1 MDAIE
6 RDWITLD
13 VSDAVGTLTLSAPD
27 QLNAIHKPM
36 MDQLIRRLEDL
47 HEDER
52 VRAVIVT
59 GSGRGFC
66 AGAHVGEMAAL
77 EDKGS
82 GIYKLLH
89 DGWNRAVRLIR
100 SMPKPVVSAVNGIA
114 AGGGVGLALSA
125 DMVLAARSARF
136 IQVFGPKLG
145 VIPDVGNT
153 WFLPQAMGRA
163 KAMQLM
169 LTGETLGA
177 AQAEN
182 RGLIARCV
190 EDNDLP
196 REAFTLAHDLSRG
209 PIEAFVEIRKAVDK
223 GLTSNL
229 EQALDHERDTNA
241 RLCAGPDFA
250 EGTSAFVDKRKPDFT
265 RSPIQDDRTER

>member
-6 RDWITLD
+6 RDWVTLE

-27 QLNAIHKPM
+27 QLNAIHEPM
-36 MDQLIRRLEDL
+36 MDQLVRRLEDL
-47 HEDER
+47 HGDES

-66 AGAHVGEMAAL
+66 SGAHVGEMAAL

-82 GIYKLLH
+82 GIYNLLH

-145 VIPDVGNT
+145 VIPDVGST
-153 WFLPQAMGRA
+153 WLLPQALGRT
-163 KAMQLM
+163 KALQLM
-169 LTGETLGA
+169 LTGEALDA
-177 AQAEN
+177 SKAESW
-182 RGLIARCV
+182 GLISRCV
-190 EDNDLP
+190 EDDDLA
-196 REAFTLAHDLSRG
+196 REAFTLAHELSLG
-209 PIEAFVEIRKAVDK
+209 PIDAFVAIRKAVDH
-223 GLTSNL
+223 GLTSSL
-229 EQALDHERDTNA
+229 DQTLDHERDTNA
-241 RLCAGPDFA
+241 RLCAGPDFE
-250 EGTSAFVDKRKPDFT
+250 EGTSAFVDKRRPDFT
-265 RSPIQDDRTER
+265 RNSKKKDMLQR

>member
-1 MDAIE
+1 MDGNGK
-6 RDWITLD
+6 DWVTLE
-13 VSDAVGTLTLSAPD
+13 VTDAVGTLTLSAPD
-27 QLNAIHKPM
+27 QLNAIHRPM

-47 HEDER
+47 RGDETI
-52 VRAVIVT
+52 RAMIVT

-77 EDKGS
+77 EDKGK
-82 GIYKLLH
+82 GIYNLLD

-153 WFLPQAMGRA
+153 WFLPQALGRA

-169 LTGETLGA
+169 LTGETLDA
-177 AQAEN
+177 AEAESW
-182 RGLIARCV
+182 GLISRCV
-190 EDNDLP
+190 EDDELT
-196 REAFTLAHDLSRG
+196 REAFSLAHDLSQG
-209 PIEAFVEIRKAVDK
+209 PINAFVEIRKAVDH
-223 GLTSNL
+223 GLTSGL

-250 EGTSAFVDKRKPDFT
+250 EGTSAFADKRRPDFT
-265 RSPIQDDRTER
+265 RQSKQNDGTER